1 MSKLEGKV
9 VAITGAARG
18 MGRAFTQ
25 AFLAQGAKVAAMDLS
40 WEPSGFSSDR
50 DDAFLKELRSRPD
63 DVLVL
68 DADVTNDAQLDAA
81 YEATIAKWG
90 TCDVLMNDAA
100 MRQRIL
106 FPPTGRITTLET
118 SDEDWRRSFEVNVF
132 GALKVTR
139 RFIKPMLAQK
149 KGSVMSIISS
159 GALHHSMGGAYMGL
173 RPNSRE
179 MPYQST
185 KAALLT
191 LMFYLAD
198 EIANENV
205 AVNVL
210 VPAHTRTTGFDEQNI
225 ARREMGLANRNAP
238 PPLRP
243 EHIVPLALFLAEQ
256 DVSTGV
262 TGKCFDTVTWNIEHG
277 LGKPEAWYDM
287 DGASVSENDALR
299 AAATKK

>member
-1 MSKLEGKV
+1 MSNLEGKV

-198 EIANENV
+198 EIQNENV

-299 AAATKK
+299 AAAAKK